1 MLHCKRIDISEEI
14 DPTQSNKSKE
24 CMICHDWYFNH
35 GFNLKILYAMV
46 VMIWQICVL
55 ILAILLLSLLK
66 ILIIVVKTR
75 LLKFA
80 SDQVKAKKCV

>member
-35 GFNLKILYAMV
+35 GFKSQDSVCHGCHDLTNLCIN
-46 VMIWQICVL
+46 ISDIT
-55 ILAILLLSLLK
+55 I
-66 ILIIVVKTR
+66 IIVKNVDYRCKNQTVKIS
-75 LLKFA
+75 FW
-80 SDQVKAKKCV
+80 SS